1 MTTIRSAWDW
11 LNEAWCNAA
20 HPSPL
25 WPIHGRYRCP
35 ACFRTYRVAWE
46 PRIRCDVPERSRI

>member
-1 MTTIRSAWDW
+1 MTTIRSAWSW
-11 LNEAWCNAA
+11 LNETWCNVA

-35 ACFRTYRVAWE
+35 ACFRVYQVEWE
-46 PRIRCDVPERSRI
+46 VSLHRPVRAR